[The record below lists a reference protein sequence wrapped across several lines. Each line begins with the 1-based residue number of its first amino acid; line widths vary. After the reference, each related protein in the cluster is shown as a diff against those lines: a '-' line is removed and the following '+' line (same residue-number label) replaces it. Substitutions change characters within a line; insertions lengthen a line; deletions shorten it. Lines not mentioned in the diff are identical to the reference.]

1 MSDNNA
7 ARAAATKKRGLGGGR
22 GLDALLGT
30 VRKVQEE
37 VTAVA
42 SGHKPEGE
50 LRQLPVEWLER
61 GRYQPRR
68 DMDPESLQELADSI
82 RAQGILQPIVV
93 RALGP
98 ERFEIIAGE
107 RRWRAAQLVP
117 LASVPALVRDFSD
130 EAAIALALIENIQ
143 REDLNPLEEAAGVQR
158 LIDEF
163 GMTHEQAANAIGRS
177 RSATTNLLRLLQLAE
192 PVQEQLITGDLDM
205 GHARA
210 LLTLPRADQIA
221 LANRVVA
228 QGLTVRDTEK
238 LVAQGGVADQGG
250 KRAASVPRDLAQLEE
265 ELSDLLGAAVSVQAN
280 ARGAG
285 KVAIR
290 FNDLDQLDGLIA
302 RLRG

>member
-1 MSDNNA
+1 MDPGSLEELA
-7 ARAAATKKRGLGGGR
+7 ESIKSQGIMQPIIVRSIGGG
-22 GLDALLGT
+22 
-30 VRKVQEE
+30 
-37 VTAVA
+37 
-42 SGHKPEGE
+42 
-50 LRQLPVEWLER
+50 
-61 GRYQPRR
+61 
-68 DMDPESLQELADSI
+68 
-82 RAQGILQPIVV
+82 
-93 RALGP
+93 
-98 ERFEIIAGE
+98 RFEIIAGE
-107 RRWRAAQLVP
+107 RRWRAAQLAGLSEVP
-117 LASVPALVRDFSD
+117 TLVRDIPD
-130 EAAIALALIENIQ
+130 DAALAMSLIENIQ

-192 PVQEQLITGDLDM
+192 PVQEQLVTGDLDM

-210 LLTLPRADQIA
+210 LLSLPKADQIA

-238 LVAQGGVADQGG
+238 LVARGGLAEQGG
-250 KRAASVPRDLAQLEE
+250 KAKAEPSRDLARLEE
-265 ELSDLLGAAVSVQAN
+265 ELSDIVGAPVSISAN

-285 KVAIR
+285 KLAIR

>member
-1 MSDNNA
+1 M
-7 ARAAATKKRGLGGGR
+7 TPPKQKGLGR
-22 GLDALLGT
+22 GLDALLAGN
-30 VRKVQEE
+30 
-37 VTAVA
+37 
-42 SGHKPEGE
+42 SGESGNAGE
-50 LRQLPVEWLER
+50 LRTLAVGALQP
-61 GRYQPRR
+61 GKYQPRTR
-68 DMDPESLQELADSI
+68 MDPGSLEELAESI
-82 RAQGILQPIVV
+82 RAQGIMQPILV
-93 RALGP
+93 REVAR

-107 RRWRAAQLVP
+107 RRWRAAQLAG
-117 LASVPALVRDFSD
+117 LTEVPALVREIAD
-130 EAAIALALIENIQ
+130 EAALAMSLIENIQ
-143 REDLNPLEEAAGVQR
+143 RENLNPLEEAAGVQR

-163 GMTHEQAANAIGRS
+163 GMTHEQAATAIGRS

-238 LVAQGGVADQGG
+238 LVAQGGVAEQGG
-250 KRAASVPRDLAQLEE
+250 KRAASVPRDLARLEE

>member
-1 MSDNNA
+1 M
-7 ARAAATKKRGLGGGR
+7 TPPKQKGLGR
-22 GLDALLGT
+22 GLDALLAGN
-30 VRKVQEE
+30 
-37 VTAVA
+37 
-42 SGHKPEGE
+42 SGESGNAGE
-50 LRQLPVEWLER
+50 LRTLAVGALQP
-61 GRYQPRR
+61 GKYQPRTR
-68 DMDPESLQELADSI
+68 MDPGSLEELAESI
-82 RAQGILQPIVV
+82 RAQGIMQPILV
-93 RALGP
+93 REVAR

-107 RRWRAAQLVP
+107 RRWRAAQLAGLVE
-117 LASVPALVRDFSD
+117 VPALVREIAD
-130 EAAIALALIENIQ
+130 EAALAMSLIENIQ
-143 REDLNPLEEAAGVQR
+143 RENLNPLEEAAGVQR

-238 LVAQGGVADQGG
+238 LVAQGGVAEQSG
-250 KRAASVPRDLAQLEE
+250 KRAASVPRDLARLEE

>member
-1 MSDNNA
+1 M
-7 ARAAATKKRGLGGGR
+7 
-22 GLDALLGT
+22 
-30 VRKVQEE
+30 
-37 VTAVA
+37 
-42 SGHKPEGE
+42 
-50 LRQLPVEWLER
+50 
-61 GRYQPRR
+61 
-68 DMDPESLQELADSI
+68 
-82 RAQGILQPIVV
+82 
-93 RALGP
+93 
-98 ERFEIIAGE
+98 
-107 RRWRAAQLVP
+107 
-117 LASVPALVRDFSD
+117 PALVREIAD
-130 EAAIALALIENIQ
+130 EAALAMSLIENIQ
-143 REDLNPLEEAAGVQR
+143 RENLNPLEEAAGVQR

-238 LVAQGGVADQGG
+238 LVAQGGVAEQGG

-285 KVAIR
+285 KLAIR

>member
-1 MSDNNA
+1 M
-7 ARAAATKKRGLGGGR
+7 TPPKQKGLGR
-22 GLDALLGT
+22 GLDALLAGN
-30 VRKVQEE
+30 
-37 VTAVA
+37 
-42 SGHKPEGE
+42 SGESGNAGE
-50 LRQLPVEWLER
+50 LRTLAVGALQP
-61 GRYQPRR
+61 GKYQPRTR
-68 DMDPESLQELADSI
+68 MDPGSLEELAESI
-82 RAQGILQPIVV
+82 RAQGIMQPILV
-93 RALGP
+93 REVAR

-107 RRWRAAQLVP
+107 RRWRAAQLAG
-117 LASVPALVRDFSD
+117 LTEVPALVREIAD
-130 EAAIALALIENIQ
+130 EAALAMSLIENIQ
-143 REDLNPLEEAAGVQR
+143 RENLNPLEEAAGVQR

-238 LVAQGGVADQGG
+238 LVAQGGVAEQGG
-250 KRAASVPRDLAQLEE
+250 KRTASVPRDLAQLEE

>member
-1 MSDNNA
+1 M
-7 ARAAATKKRGLGGGR
+7 TPPKQKGLGR
-22 GLDALLGT
+22 GLDALLAGN
-30 VRKVQEE
+30 
-37 VTAVA
+37 
-42 SGHKPEGE
+42 SGESGNAGE
-50 LRQLPVEWLER
+50 LRTLAVGVLQP
-61 GRYQPRR
+61 GKYQPRTR
-68 DMDPESLQELADSI
+68 MDPGSLEELADSI
-82 RAQGILQPIVV
+82 RSQGVMQPILV
-93 RALGP
+93 REVAR

-107 RRWRAAQLVP
+107 RRWRAAQLAG
-117 LASVPALVRDFSD
+117 LTEVPALVREIAD
-130 EAAIALALIENIQ
+130 EAALAMSLIENIQ
-143 REDLNPLEEAAGVQR
+143 RENLNPLEEAAGVQR

-238 LVAQGGVADQGG
+238 LVAQGGVAEQGG

-265 ELSDLLGAAVSVQAN
+265 DLSDLLGAAVSVQAN

>member
-1 MSDNNA
+1 MT
-7 ARAAATKKRGLGGGR
+7 RPKQKGLGR
-22 GLDALLGT
+22 GLDALLAGN
-30 VRKVQEE
+30 
-37 VTAVA
+37 
-42 SGHKPEGE
+42 SGEAGNAGE
-50 LRQLPVEWLER
+50 LRTLAVGMLQP
-61 GRYQPRR
+61 GKYQPRTR
-68 DMDPESLQELADSI
+68 MDPGSLEELAESI
-82 RAQGILQPIVV
+82 RAQGVMQPILV
-93 RALGP
+93 REVAR

-107 RRWRAAQLVP
+107 RRWRAAQLAGLTEVP
-117 LASVPALVRDFSD
+117 VLVREIAD
-130 EAAIALALIENIQ
+130 EAALAMSLIENIQ
-143 REDLNPLEEAAGVQR
+143 RENLNPLEEAAGIQR

-228 QGLTVRDTEK
+228 QGMTVRDTEK
-238 LVAQGGVADQGG
+238 LVARGGVAEQDGR
-250 KRAASVPRDLAQLEE
+250 RAAPVSRDLAQLEE
-265 ELSDLLGAAVSVQAN
+265 ELSDRLGAVVSVQAN

>member
-1 MSDNNA
+1 M
-7 ARAAATKKRGLGGGR
+7 TPPKQKGLGR
-22 GLDALLGT
+22 GLDALLAGN
-30 VRKVQEE
+30 
-37 VTAVA
+37 
-42 SGHKPEGE
+42 SGESGNAGE
-50 LRQLPVEWLER
+50 LRTLAVGALQP
-61 GRYQPRR
+61 GKYQPRTR
-68 DMDPESLQELADSI
+68 MDPGSLEELAESI
-82 RAQGILQPIVV
+82 RSQGIMQPILV
-93 RALGP
+93 REVAR

-107 RRWRAAQLVP
+107 RRWRAAQLAG
-117 LASVPALVRDFSD
+117 LTEVPALVREIAD
-130 EAAIALALIENIQ
+130 EAALAMSLIENIQ
-143 REDLNPLEEAAGVQR
+143 RENLNPLEEAAGVQR

-238 LVAQGGVADQGG
+238 LVAQGGVAEQGG
-250 KRAASVPRDLAQLEE
+250 KRAVSVPRDLAQLEE